1 MAQDEIQV
9 ITRSTEDGVTD
20 EIFFENFGEGTSS
33 STVPSALMRWA
44 EEGQILDPQGIHY
57 CIAALKP
64 EILPVL
70 LKRQAEEIA
79 KGREEEQKKKADAQA
94 KAAASKKEEEE
105 KKKNQETK
113 ESGGESS
120 TTCDGQ
126 STSTE
131 ADEGASAEAQN
142 EVMQVEQQPEDAD
155 VSEPP
160 ASEAAASEDTA
171 MVVRM
176 YTDEPSDETSV
187 TSADNSV
194 VRTSTPVNESE
205 GNTSS
210 TTMPATPASSVVQD
224 IITAATMEAAS
235 LSTVGNDQVATPD
248 IENPQGSVNEAE
260 RTEQETAQQG
270 DEGSP
275 MAMEEEGTA
284 ATPRGESAQ
293 TYDTELQLWYRRPS
307 IHFCASCLVF
317 SKFSQNCPSHEATR
331 AIWRTLKIQVKL
343 ILNCPRVLAITC
355 LSQRAKFCTKDNF
368 QGLAVAKQVCRLS

>member
-9 ITRSTEDGVTD
+9 IARNTEDGVTD

-33 STVPSALMRWA
+33 STVPSALTRWA

-57 CIAALKP
+57 CIAAVKP

-79 KGREEEQKKKADAQA
+79 KGREEEQKKKAEAQA

-105 KKKNQETK
+105 KKKKQESK

-131 ADEGASAEAQN
+131 ADEGAPAEAQN
-142 EVMQVEQQPEDAD
+142 EVMQVEQQPEDAA

-171 MVVRM
+171 TVVRM

-205 GNTSS
+205 GNSSS

-235 LSTVGNDQVATPD
+235 LSTGGDDQVTTPG
-248 IENPQGSVNEAE
+248 IENPQGSVSEAE

-270 DEGSP
+270 DEDSP
-275 MAMEEEGTA
+275 MALEEEGTA
-284 ATPRGESAQ
+284 ATASGESAR
-293 TYDTELQLWYRRPS
+293 TCDT
-307 IHFCASCLVF
+307 A
-317 SKFSQNCPSHEATR
+317 
-331 AIWRTLKIQVKL
+331 
-343 ILNCPRVLAITC
+343 
-355 LSQRAKFCTKDNF
+355 
-368 QGLAVAKQVCRLS
+368 

>member
-9 ITRSTEDGVTD
+9 IARNTEDGVTD

-33 STVPSALMRWA
+33 TVPSALTRWA

-57 CIAALKP
+57 CIAAVKP

-79 KGREEEQKKKADAQA
+79 KGREEEQKKKAEAQA
-94 KAAASKKEEEE
+94 KAAASKKEGEE
-105 KKKNQETK
+105 KKKKQESK

-126 STSTE
+126 GTSAE
-131 ADEGASAEAQN
+131 EDGGASAEAQN
-142 EVMQVEQQPEDAD
+142 EVMQVEQQPEDAA

-160 ASEAAASEDTA
+160 APEAAASEDTA
-171 MVVRM
+171 MLVSM

-187 TSADNSV
+187 TSADNAV

-205 GNTSS
+205 SNSS
-210 TTMPATPASSVVQD
+210 STPTTMPATPANSVVQD

-235 LSTVGNDQVATPD
+235 LSTGGDDEVVTPD

-260 RTEQETAQQG
+260 RSEQEAAQQG
-270 DEGSP
+270 DDGSP
-275 MAMEEEGTA
+275 MALEEEGTA
-284 ATPRGESAQ
+284 ATPSGEWAQ
-293 TYDTELQLWYRRPS
+293 SYGT
-307 IHFCASCLVF
+307 
-317 SKFSQNCPSHEATR
+317 
-331 AIWRTLKIQVKL
+331 
-343 ILNCPRVLAITC
+343 
-355 LSQRAKFCTKDNF
+355 
-368 QGLAVAKQVCRLS
+368 G

>member
-1 MAQDEIQV
+1 MTHRSRHLAQDEIQV
-9 ITRSTEDGVTD
+9 IARNTEDGVTD
-20 EIFFENFGEGTSS
+20 EIFFENIGEGTS

-57 CIAALKP
+57 CIAAVKP

-79 KGREEEQKKKADAQA
+79 KGRQEEQKKKAEAQA

-105 KKKNQETK
+105 KKKKQESK

-120 TTCDGQ
+120 TTCDGKG
-126 STSTE
+126 TSTE

-142 EVMQVEQQPEDAD
+142 EVMQVEQQPEDAA

-171 MVVRM
+171 MLVRM
-176 YTDEPSDETSV
+176 YTDELSDETSV
-187 TSADNSV
+187 TSADNAV

-205 GNTSS
+205 SNSSS
-210 TTMPATPASSVVQD
+210 TPTTIPATPANSVVQD

-235 LSTVGNDQVATPD
+235 LSQGGDDEVATSH

-260 RTEQETAQQG
+260 RTEPETAEQG
-270 DEGSP
+270 DDASP
-275 MAMEEEGTA
+275 MVLEEEGTA
-284 ATPRGESAQ
+284 ATPSGKSVQ
-293 TYDTELQLWYRRPS
+293 TYGT
-307 IHFCASCLVF
+307 
-317 SKFSQNCPSHEATR
+317 
-331 AIWRTLKIQVKL
+331 
-343 ILNCPRVLAITC
+343 
-355 LSQRAKFCTKDNF
+355 
-368 QGLAVAKQVCRLS
+368 G